1 MAKESGIVA
10 IMAVDD
16 SGGSV
21 RTISNDITDFSIS
34 TPRAMITV
42 TGLDKLAEE
51 RLQGLADMSITLNGV
66 FNDGTNAAHDVFS
79 TVPSSSVVRTVTLT
93 ISGQALPNEVS
104 SRITV

>member
-1 MAKESGIVA
+1 
-10 IMAVDD
+10 
-16 SGGSV
+16 
-21 RTISNDITDFSIS
+21 
-34 TPRAMITV
+34 MITV

-93 ISGQALPNEVS
+93 ISGQALPNEVFLHRLQSEPFGFSGTHVERPWS
-104 SRITV
+104 SRGWHSPDLGIMSR